1 MTDEITWT
9 AELPVVFRRHS
20 GDDLGVIEAA
30 MVSTGSDEEIEK
42 LTPEKIKGLINYLMK
57 MRHGSPFEHNS
68 LTFRISAPIFVWREF
83 MRHRIA
89 SYNEQS
95 ARYMQME
102 PKFYN
107 YPVIRP
113 LVQKGS
119 SAHPD
124 IQHGDMTLHSIVTT
138 EVEHANRVAWESYQ
152 NMITAG
158 AALEAARA
166 VLPVNI
172 YSSAYVTMNARALMN
187 FLSLRV
193 ASDDAI
199 YKTHPQWEI
208 NRVADQMEAEF
219 ARLFPITH
227 EAFVRNGRVAP

>member
-1 MTDEITWT
+1 MTSEITWT
-9 AELPVVFRRHS
+9 DELTVAFRRAS
-20 GDDLGVIEAA
+20 GDDIAICEAA
-30 MVSTGSDEEIEK
+30 TVSTGSDEDVALFTEA
-42 LTPEKIKGLINYLMK
+42 KIAGLINYLMK
-57 MRHGSPFEHNS
+57 MRHGSPFEHS
-68 LTFRISAPIFVWREF
+68 SITFRISAPIFVWREF

-107 YPVIRP
+107 YPIIRP

-124 IQHGDMTLHSIVTT
+124 IQHGDMVLHTIVTT

-152 NMITAG
+152 YMITAG

-193 ASDDAI
+193 ASDDAT

-208 NRVADQMEAEF
+208 NRVADAMEVEF
-219 ARLFPITH
+219 ARLFPVTH
-227 EAFVRNGRVAP
+227 AAFVANGRVAP